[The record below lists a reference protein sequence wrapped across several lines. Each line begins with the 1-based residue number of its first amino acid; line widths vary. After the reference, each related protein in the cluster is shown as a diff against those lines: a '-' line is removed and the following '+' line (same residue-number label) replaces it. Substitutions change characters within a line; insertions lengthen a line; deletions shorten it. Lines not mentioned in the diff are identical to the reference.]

1 MSLSVEHMRDAVSS
15 RVRAVLREDGA
26 AREGAADKIKATL
39 KRDFLECEKSLI
51 KALEGFSG
59 LEFDG
64 LGLRV

>member
-26 AREGAADKIKATL
+26 AQQGAADQIKATL

-64 LGLRV
+64 LGFRI